1 MAVDTQRVDLRMFPG
16 LVGAKFTT
24 LTQRAGDC
32 IFVPYSM
39 LHAVEKVDTGL
50 GLAVSYMWQPM
61 EEYDEDACA
70 AIEMNLQA
78 PSVVRSSASGGGA
91 NESGGGSGSWLP
103 LGAMDVLWYYNGGG
117 VIPQGYLDPAEEL
130 IPDLLHTRRDLYL
143 EAQRALDDDN
153 DGSADRGAGSRARR
167 LELVTMEVLEAW
179 SDGSRIAPARLQQI
193 WQGIMSGA
201 AATAAAG
208 QQPPPHEHGLTDD
221 QIWWPEHS
229 SKGLV
234 PLRLWMEFA
243 VEGDPE
249 GMLNCDIGF
258 Q

>member
-16 LVGAKFTT
+16 LAGAKFTT

-78 PSVVRSSASGGGA
+78 PSVVSSSASGGYGA
-91 NESGGGSGSWLP
+91 NEYGGGSGSWLP
-103 LGAMDVLWYYNGGG
+103 LGAMDVLWYYNGHG

-143 EAQRALDDDN
+143 DAQRDRDSDD
-153 DGSADRGAGSRARR
+153 SAGHGAGSAARR
-167 LELVTMEVLEAW
+167 LELVTMEVLQAW
-179 SDGSRIAPARLQQI
+179 SDGSQIAPARLQQI
-193 WQGIMSGA
+193 WQGIMSAA
-201 AATAAAG
+201 AATAATG
-208 QQPPPHEHGLTDD
+208 QQPAPYEHGLTDD